1 MTPSEIILA
10 ARQRYNAVGD
20 TNWSDS
26 EICSLIYFGELQL
39 FTELGMVI
47 ENTFTTS
54 TVASTREY
62 AYPSNASTIRR
73 IEYNGKK
80 LFPITFRDDD
90 SLTNQNEVTTDT
102 GTPEYYEIFDSTIYL
117 RPIPD
122 TVGTLKMFAN
132 CEPQAVTTNSTLEI
146 PSFTHGALVDYV
158 VAEMAAKD
166 LNFNMAKY
174 YRDIWQNIHIPSI
187 KKRIK
192 LNRRGDAFAVVQ
204 SEELLPHGSL
214 GAQ

>member
-20 TNWSDS
+20 TNWSDA

-54 TVASTREY
+54 TVIGTREY
-62 AYPSNASTIRR
+62 AYPSNAASIRR
-73 IEYNGKK
+73 IEFNGKK

-90 SLTNQNEVTTDT
+90 SLTNQNEATTDT
-102 GTPEYYEIFDSTIYL
+102 GEPVYYEIFDSTIYL
-117 RPIPD
+117 RPIPS
-122 TVGTLKMFAN
+122 TVDDLKMYAN
-132 CEPQAVTTNSTLEI
+132 CEPQAVTTTSTLEI

-166 LNFNMAKY
+166 LNFKMAEY
-174 YRDIWQNIHIPSI
+174 YMSKWQNTHIPSI

-192 LNRRGDAFAVVQ
+192 LNKRGDSFAVVQ
-204 SEELLPHGSL
+204 SEELLPHNSL